1 MSTPVDPEELALLRE
16 DLAYHQARVLLLVDA
31 VASARGHQGK
41 VDGLTKLAKLD
52 FLLRYPALAP
62 TVLDALS
69 PADPRLRLRDDESV
83 TGQAD
88 VEAPMI
94 RYKYGPW
101 DDKYYTIIGA
111 LVGRGLLRY
120 VAGRRGSVA
129 LAPTPAGRDLAGR
142 LAVTEEW
149 NDVAERSGV
158 IAESSAGMTGNALKT
173 LIYDRLASLMDR
185 RLGEV
190 IR

>member
-1 MSTPVDPEELALLRE
+1 VTTPQQPADLALARD

-31 VASARGHQGK
+31 VAATKGHSGK

-52 FLLRYPALAP
+52 FLLRYPVLAP
-62 TVLDALS
+62 RVLDHLD
-69 PADPRLRLRDDESV
+69 PADPRLRLTDEDIAEPV
-83 TGQAD
+83 N
-88 VEAPMI
+88 VEAPMT

-101 DDKYYTIIGA
+101 DDRYYPVIGA

-129 LAPTPAGRDLAGR
+129 LAPTPAGQALAR
-142 LAVTEEW
+142 SLAAAGEW
-149 NDVAERSGV
+149 AEIAARSSA
-158 IAESSAGMTGNALKT
+158 IAESSAGLSGNALKD
-173 LIYDRLASLMDR
+173 LVYQRLAELMDR
-185 RLGEV
+185 PHREV

>member
-1 MSTPVDPEELALLRE
+1 MTTPRDPEELALLRE

-31 VASARGHQGK
+31 VAATQGHQGK

-62 TVLDALS
+62 AVLDRLS
-69 PADPRLRLRDDESV
+69 AADPRLRLPAGEAASP
-83 TGQAD
+83 AD
-88 VEAPMI
+88 AEAPMI

-101 DDKYYTIIGA
+101 DDRYYAIIGA

-120 VAGRRGSVA
+120 MPGRRGSVA
-129 LAPTPAGRDLAGR
+129 LAPTPAGRELAGH
-142 LAVTEEW
+142 LAAADEW
-149 NDVAERSGV
+149 GDVAERSQA
-158 IAESSAGMTGNALKT
+158 IAESSAGMSGNALKT
-173 LIYDRLASLMDR
+173 LIYQRLASLMDR
-185 RLGEV
+185 QFGEV